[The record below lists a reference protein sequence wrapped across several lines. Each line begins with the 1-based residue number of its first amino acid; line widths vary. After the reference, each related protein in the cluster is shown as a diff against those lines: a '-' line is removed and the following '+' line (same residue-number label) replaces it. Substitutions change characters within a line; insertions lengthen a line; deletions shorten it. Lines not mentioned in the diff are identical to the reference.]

1 DELRNANLLVFA
13 NKQDLPNAMNA
24 AEITEK
30 LGLQAIKNIRWYIQ
44 ATCAT
49 TGDGLYEVPI
59 AFSSSHAIST
69 QASDMASLLHQSVD
83 GPHVSA
89 VATISGTCPAVYP
102 CRSFFSS
109 LVSSRPCLNPLN
121 LRNLS
126 LCTTATA
133 TATTTTM
140 QTHELDKTDI
150 ETYVIP
156 GGTVYERFFE
166 CPLDYSQ
173 PQNGQTVRVFVRHI
187 VPLGKESQMRELPF
201 MLYLQGG
208 PGFECRF
215 PGSVKGGWHCTA
227 IAEGYQIL
235 LIDQRGTGLS
245 SPINADSLD
254 ARFATTAEKVE
265 YVSQFRADNIVRD
278 CEHIR
283 KILCQDRA
291 DKDSKLALLGQS

>member
-1 DELRNANLLVFA
+1 
-13 NKQDLPNAMNA
+13 
-24 AEITEK
+24 
-30 LGLQAIKNIRWYIQ
+30 
-44 ATCAT
+44 
-49 TGDGLYEVPI
+49 
-59 AFSSSHAIST
+59 
-69 QASDMASLLHQSVD
+69 
-83 GPHVSA
+83 
-89 VATISGTCPAVYP
+89 
-102 CRSFFSS
+102 
-109 LVSSRPCLNPLN
+109 
-121 LRNLS
+121 
-126 LCTTATA
+126 
-133 TATTTTM
+133 M

-265 YVSQFRADNIVRD
+265 Y
-278 CEHIR
+278 
-283 KILCQDRA
+283 
-291 DKDSKLALLGQS
+291 